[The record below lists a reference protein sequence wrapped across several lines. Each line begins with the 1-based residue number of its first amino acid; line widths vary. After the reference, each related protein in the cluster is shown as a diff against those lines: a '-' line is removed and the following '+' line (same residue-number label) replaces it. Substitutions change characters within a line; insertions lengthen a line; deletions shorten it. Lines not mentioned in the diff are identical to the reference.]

1 MHTRVGTILRINQ
14 RTATV
19 ETGDALGW
27 RVPFGLP
34 RHVVDI

>member
-1 MHTRVGTILRINQ
+1 MQTQIGTIVRINQ

-19 ETGDALGW
+19 ETPDGPGW
-27 RVPFGLP
+27 RVPFRLL